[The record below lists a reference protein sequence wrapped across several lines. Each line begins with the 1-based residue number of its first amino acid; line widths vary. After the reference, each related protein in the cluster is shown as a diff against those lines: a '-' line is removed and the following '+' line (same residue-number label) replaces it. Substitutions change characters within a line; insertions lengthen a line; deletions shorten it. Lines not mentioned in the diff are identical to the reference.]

1 MTDTTTETA
10 PSYSSDAEILASL
23 SPSAE
28 VEALSEDSAV
38 VEEETQAEAAAAE
51 STLNL
56 AKLQEIAEK
65 RQASRQAQ
73 TQSTQDAGPPPLTA
87 EAIAEAMRSTDSF
100 RQQVAAAVKGGD
112 LEALARLV
120 DGDKADPAG
129 VYERFTSKALNPD
142 GHAVKSELQQL
153 REEVAALKASAGKVP
168 DGVMTEEKLQERE
181 AIRARAASEAAFT
194 SMVTEAAD
202 TYPFLAHIDSALAL
216 EYAWKANDLLTA
228 HAEETGQAFSLE
240 DVSRV
245 AEEIASS
252 KLQRLRAHNAGAAAA
267 TQGGTT
273 TTKAARAATAGGTRA
288 GGGIDNR
295 AASTT
300 AATMPDP
307 DDENAWEQRA
317 MAIARAA
324 KG

>member
-1 MTDTTTETA
+1 MNDTTSETA
-10 PSYSSDAEILASL
+10 PSYSSDEEILASL

-28 VEALSEDSAV
+28 VESHEESAV
-38 VEEETQAEAAAAE
+38 VEEETQAEAAE

-129 VYERFTSKALNPD
+129 VYERFTTRALNPD

-153 REEVAALKASAGKVP
+153 REEVAALKAASGKVP
-168 DGVMTEEKLQERE
+168 DGVLTEEKLQERE

-194 SMVTEAAD
+194 SMVTSSAD
-202 TYPFLAHIDSALAL
+202 TYPFLANIDSALAL

-252 KLQRLRAHNAGAAAA
+252 KLQRLKAHNAGAAA
-267 TQGGTT
+267 TTKGGTT
-273 TTKAARAATAGGTRA
+273 TSKAARAATAGGTRA

-307 DDENAWEQRA
+307 DDETAWEQRA